1 MRANE
6 SLVLSLL
13 SAAAVAMPA
22 AGGEHKAAACPAKA
36 HKEAS
41 RDTSNEHIA
50 SLRDQVS
57 SLRKELQSVHTAPSQ
72 ACRAHSQG
80 TAYGSFPT
88 SSTGAFTVAYS
99 TGAPSATKGAE
110 VAGPISR
117 LTPTSVRSY
126 PVGPDGAAPTGVG
139 KNEGQTGNED
149 GSDNKGE
156 GESSDNPSAPADGE
170 SYPSGASTG
179 TVPEAP
185 FPTFSSFANGTAP
198 SHSATSAQSS
208 SVNLSTGASDAATS
222 AQSSSSIN
230 LSTGASS
237 AATTASASL
246 SSASSSAVS
255 ESLTSSST
263 TSSGVSPTY
272 VPKLS
277 DFTDAQIANG
287 DAWKN
292 VSSIADQRMQERD
305 LEGSCTYENAAV
317 RTEFRAM
324 SNDQRKAFT
333 DAVTCLQ
340 NMPPQSLTEDRAA
353 DFPGV
358 KTRYDEYVATHIENT
373 LNIHAT
379 ADFLAW
385 HRHFIWSFE
394 QDLKNSCGYTGTLP
408 YWDWAADAEALH
420 ESEIFNG
427 DEYSMG
433 SNGEYIAGRTDTYL
447 GLQDINFPP
456 GTGGGCVYSGPFSN
470 VTGYSTNMGPIAS
483 PYDNNVQGHF
493 DYNPRCL
500 VRDLN
505 SWFSS
510 RYNTY
515 TNVADLV
522 LGEDSVQ
529 YFQALM
535 QGYLGDNKLGVHG
548 GGHWLGGGPSQLE
561 DFFSSPS
568 DPLFYIHHA
577 MIDHI
582 WTTWQYMDRETRQN
596 AIYGTSTLNND
607 PPSAEMTL
615 QDSLPFDLVTD
626 SPVLGDLMDTLAGP
640 YCYRYE

>member
-22 AGGEHKAAACPAKA
+22 AAGEHKAAACPAKA
-36 HKEAS
+36 HKEPA
-41 RDTSNEHIA
+41 RDTSNDHVA

-57 SLRKELQSVHTAPSQ
+57 SLRQELQSVYNSPSQ
-72 ACRAHSQG
+72 ACRAHAPG
-80 TAYGSFPT
+80 TKYGAVPTGSF
-88 SSTGAFTVAYS
+88 TGAFTVAYS
-99 TGAPSATKGAE
+99 TGAPSATKHAE

-126 PVGPDGAAPTGVG
+126 PAGPDGAAPTGVG
-139 KNEGQTGNED
+139 KDDDKD
-149 GSDNKGE
+149 GSKGE
-156 GESSDNPSAPADGE
+156 GESSGKPSAPVDGDNE
-170 SYPSGASTG
+170 SYPSGVSTG
-179 TVPEAP
+179 SSGASSEAP
-185 FPTFSSFANGTAP
+185 FPTASSYTNGTMT
-198 SHSATSAQSS
+198 HSATSGVISSS
-208 SVNLSTGASDAATS
+208 SVLLSTGVSEAST
-222 AQSSSSIN
+222 
-230 LSTGASS
+230 SS
-237 AATTASASL
+237 A
-246 SSASSSAVS
+246 ASSSAVS
-255 ESLTSSST
+255 ESATSSST

-272 VPKLS
+272 IPKLS
-277 DFTDAQIANG
+277 DFTDAEIQNG

-292 VSSIADQRMQERD
+292 VSSIADERMKARD

-324 SNDQRKAFT
+324 SNEQRKEFT
-333 DAVTCLQ
+333 DAITCLQ
-340 NMPPQSLTEDRAA
+340 NMPPQSLTADDAA
-353 DFPGV
+353 EFPGV
-358 KTRYDEYVATHIENT
+358 KSRYDEYVATHIENT
-373 LNIHAT
+373 LKIHAT

-385 HRHFIWSFE
+385 HRHYIWSFE

-420 ESEIFNG
+420 ESEVFNG

-433 SNGEYIAGRTDTYL
+433 SNGEYIAGRSDTYL

-456 GTGGGCVYSGPFSN
+456 GTGGGCVHSGPFSN
-470 VTGYSTNMGPIAS
+470 GTGYSTNLGPIAS
-483 PYDNNVQGHF
+483 PYDNNVQNHF

-522 LGEDSVQ
+522 IGEDTVQ

-568 DPLFYIHHA
+568 DPIFYLHHA
-577 MIDHI
+577 MIDRI
-582 WTTWQYMDRETRQN
+582 WTVWQYMDRETRQD

-607 PPSAEMTL
+607 PPSADMTL
-615 QDSLPFDLVTD
+615 QDNLPFNLVASD
-626 SPVLGDLMDTLAGP
+626 PVLGDLMDTLAGP